1 MRCAHQRRHLRSCT
15 GTLGIELIFKF
26 CGLGA
31 KWQGSIW
38 DGTQVVLGCQAGRQA
53 HCTGPLLTF
62 RSPPNS
68 LPNLHCFNEGTKYAP
83 LMWWVVRV
91 WCRWGLTGGLS
102 SRREGGGAA
111 TSKAQLTT
119 EYTLRPPLRR
129 LPCPHHCQCCFTFWP
144 DFCSH
149 SRHCHFQPIAHRD

>member
-1 MRCAHQRRHLRSCT
+1 MPGWKAS
-15 GTLGIELIFKF
+15 TLAL
-26 CGLGA
+26 
-31 KWQGSIW
+31 
-38 DGTQVVLGCQAGRQA
+38 
-53 HCTGPLLTF
+53 GPLLTF
-62 RSPPNS
+62 GSPPNS

-149 SRHCHFQPIAHRD
+149 SRHCHFQPIAHQDCWVGFTSSRCSSAAALLAALASHCITRRQQWAGIGTGGGVV

>member
-1 MRCAHQRRHLRSCT
+1 MAGINLGWDSGCAGLPGWKAS
-15 GTLGIELIFKF
+15 TLAL
-26 CGLGA
+26 
-31 KWQGSIW
+31 
-38 DGTQVVLGCQAGRQA
+38 
-53 HCTGPLLTF
+53 GPLLTF
-62 RSPPNS
+62 GSPPNS

-83 LMWWVVRV
+83 LRWVVRV

-129 LPCPHHCQCCFTFWP
+129 LALSSPLPMLLHILARFLLSLT
-144 DFCSH
+144 SLSLSTH
-149 SRHCHFQPIAHRD
+149 STPGLMGGFYEQQV